1 MKTLTVQAPAKINLS
16 LRIHSRRRDGLHR
29 LRTVLA
35 MIDLCD
41 TLRFEPARSPGVLF
55 TCSDATLPTG
65 IDNLVVKAFV
75 RLRPLIDDKVGLRI
89 HLEKHIPIAA
99 GLGGGS
105 SDAAAALAGL
115 RHYFSLPVSDDEL
128 IEHGRALGADVPFF
142 LTAPLC
148 RGEGTGEE
156 LTPLPPPEPI
166 PVVVIFPEIP
176 ISTHWAYENYP
187 DEPGSSCTYNKEL
200 LHALHERDVAAI
212 GRTLDN
218 DLESVALPVHPRI
231 RDVKERLLALGATGA
246 LMSGSGSAVFGLFA
260 NGQSAQQAEETLLEE
275 KGWGAVF
282 LTRTL
287 TASPLSLLS

>member
-16 LRIHSRRRDGLHR
+16 LRVHSRRRDGLHR

-41 TLRFEPARSPGVLF
+41 TLRFEPARSPGLLF

-65 IDNLVVKAFV
+65 INNLVVKAFV
-75 RLRPLIDDKVGLRI
+75 RLRSVIGDQVGLRI

-105 SDAAAALAGL
+105 SDSAAALAGL
-115 RHYFSLPVSDDEL
+115 RHYFALPVSDAEL

-142 LTAPLC
+142 FTAPLC
-148 RGEGTGEE
+148 RGEGTGDD
-156 LTPLPPPEPI
+156 LTPLAALEPI
-166 PVVVIFPEIP
+166 PLVVVFPEIA
-176 ISTHWAYENYP
+176 ISTHWAYENFP
-187 DEPGSSCTYNKEL
+187 DQPGSSCTYNKEL

-212 GRTLDN
+212 GAHLDN

-231 RDVKERLLALGATGA
+231 REVKERLLALGAVGA

-260 NGQSAQQAEETLLEE
+260 SAQIAQQAEETLLEE

-282 LTRTL
+282 LSRTL
-287 TASPLSLLS
+287 TASPLTLLS

>member
-16 LRIHSRRRDGLHR
+16 LRVHSRRRDGLHR

-41 TLRFEPARSPGVLF
+41 TLRFEPARSPGLLF

-75 RLRPLIDDKVGLRI
+75 RLRSVIGDQVGLRI

-105 SDAAAALAGL
+105 SDSAAALAGL
-115 RHYFSLPVSDDEL
+115 RHYFALPVSDAEL

-142 LTAPLC
+142 FTAPLC
-148 RGEGTGEE
+148 RGEGTGDD
-156 LTPLPPPEPI
+156 LTPLPAPEPI
-166 PVVVIFPEIP
+166 PLVVVFPEIA
-176 ISTHWAYENYP
+176 ISTRWAYENFP
-187 DEPGSSCTYNKEL
+187 DQPGSSCTYNKEL
-200 LHALHERDVAAI
+200 LHALHKRDVAAI
-212 GRTLDN
+212 GAHLDN

-231 RDVKERLLALGATGA
+231 REVKERLLALGAVGA

-260 NGQSAQQAEETLLEE
+260 SAQIAQQAEETLLEE

-282 LTRTL
+282 LSRTL
-287 TASPLSLLS
+287 TASPLTLLS